1 MVSASTYMIVFRF
14 VHIVAA
20 AFWFGAAILFAAFL
34 GPAAAEVGPSAG
46 PLVANIVVK
55 RKVTKVISGAGMVT
69 LFAGALI
76 YWHDY
81 QTLGHS
87 SLADWIGTDAQG
99 RFGLG
104 LTIGAVVAIAA
115 FYFGYFGVGKN
126 VERLVEVGGQL
137 ARSEGPPA
145 PELVGKF
152 QHLQMEIKRHSIIDM
167 ILLLIAITMMST
179 ARYW

>member
-1 MVSASTYMIVFRF
+1 MVSVTSTYMIVFRF
-14 VHIVAA
+14 LHIVAA
-20 AFWFGAAILFAAFL
+20 AFWFGGAVLFAAFL

-46 PLVANIVVK
+46 PLLANLVVK
-55 RKVTKVISGAGMVT
+55 RRVTKVISGAGMMT
-69 LFAGALI
+69 LFGGALI

-87 SLADWIGTDAQG
+87 SLSDWVGTPM
-99 RFGLG
+99 GLG

-115 FYFGYFGVGKN
+115 FYFGYFGVGQN

-145 PELVGKF
+145 PELVERF
-152 QHLQMEIKRHSIIDM
+152 QHLQVEVKRHSIIDM
-167 ILLLIAITMMST
+167 ILLLIAIATMSP

>member
-1 MVSASTYMIVFRF
+1 MVSASTYMIIFRF
-14 VHIVAA
+14 LHIVAA
-20 AFWFGAAILFAAFL
+20 AFWFGAATLFGAFL

-46 PLVANIVVK
+46 PLLTNMVVK
-55 RKVTKVISGAGMVT
+55 RKISKVISGAGGLT
-69 LFAGALI
+69 LIGGAAI

-81 QTLGHS
+81 QVFGHS
-87 SLADWIGTDAQG
+87 SLSDWLSLGM
-99 RFGLG
+99 GLG
-104 LTIGAVVAIAA
+104 FTIGAIAAIAA

-145 PELVGKF
+145 PELLTRF
-152 QHLQMEIKRHSIIDM
+152 QHLQAEIKRHSIIDM
-167 ILLLIAITMMST
+167 ILLLIAITTMST

>member
-1 MVSASTYMIVFRF
+1 VVSVASTYMIVFRF
-14 VHIVAA
+14 LHIVSA
-20 AFWFGAAILFAAFL
+20 AFWFGAASLFVGFV

-46 PLVANIVVK
+46 PLIANMVVK
-55 RKVTKVISGAGMVT
+55 RRLAKVIAGASMMT
-69 LFAGALI
+69 LVGGALI

-87 SLADWIGTDAQG
+87 SLSFWVGTPM
-99 RFGLG
+99 GLG
-104 LTIGAVVAIAA
+104 LTIGAVVAIVA
-115 FYFGYFGVGKN
+115 GYIGYAGVGRN

-145 PELVGKF
+145 PDLLERF
-152 QHLQMEIKRHSIIDM
+152 MHLQGEIKRHGIIDL
-167 ILLLIAITMMST
+167 ILLLIAIATMST

>member
-1 MVSASTYMIVFRF
+1 MIVFRF
-14 VHIVAA
+14 LHIVAA

-46 PLVANIVVK
+46 PLLANMVVK
-55 RKVTKVISGAGMVT
+55 RRVAKIITGAGMMT
-69 LFAGALI
+69 LFGGALI

-87 SLADWIGTDAQG
+87 SLCFWVGTPM
-99 RFGLG
+99 GLG

-115 FYFGYFGVGKN
+115 FYVGYVGVGKN

-137 ARSEGPPA
+137 AQSTGPPA
-145 PELVGKF
+145 SELIEWF
-152 QHLQMEIKRHSIIDM
+152 QHLQAE
-167 ILLLIAITMMST
+167 L
-179 ARYW
+179 